1 VVVFGKNDL
10 LERALGDPAEID
22 APASV
27 QSPLRVVQEGAAA
40 PRIHKRL
47 RDPHTGRINPRNL
60 QHLYAVD
67 ASALRALKRDLLKR
81 VGELAAGWNAGAQKL
96 GVKLP
101 AWVAHHGSERSAAA
115 VINTFTRFRIIL
127 TNAVKYVTNV
137 ESYDRRIQSAI
148 NIQGRKMQRRAEFL
162 LTRALRK
169 AGWK

>member
-1 VVVFGKNDL
+1 MRG
-10 LERALGDPAEID
+10 RAKARRETP
-22 APASV
+22 SV
-27 QSPLRVVQEGAAA
+27 
-40 PRIHKRL
+40 
-47 RDPHTGRINPRNL
+47 GRT
-60 QHLYAVD
+60 
-67 ASALRALKRDLLKR
+67 
-81 VGELAAGWNAGAQKL
+81 
-96 GVKLP
+96 
-101 AWVAHHGSERSAAA
+101 HGTKRSAAA